1 MSAQPKPITLPGDV
15 LSPSSCT
22 QYRRCPAQWRYR
34 HIDHL
39 PDPKTGALLVGSC
52 LHAAIAENMR
62 QKIETK
68 QDLPAAGVQAIYTEA
83 WGTLIKETEFHPDE
97 DPGELQ
103 AVGRALALKYL
114 DEACPSI
121 EPAAVELPITGDIGG
136 VPVRGYVDLL
146 DTSGRVIEL
155 KSAARKPSEV
165 SPDHRFQV
173 ATYRA
178 LSPQV
183 SGEARV
189 DTLVK
194 TKTPQLVE
202 MPYTVQVCDLAEIE
216 RMYPL
221 VQRAIRT
228 GLFLPNRS
236 NYMCSRK
243 YCAFWRACQNE
254 FGGEVGE

>member
-1 MSAQPKPITLPGDV
+1 MGQ
-15 LSPSSCT
+15 
-22 QYRRCPAQWRYR
+22 
-34 HIDHL
+34 
-39 PDPKTGALLVGSC
+39 AL
-52 LHAAIAENMR
+52 
-62 QKIETK
+62 T
-68 QDLPAAGVQAIYTEA
+68 
-83 WGTLIKETEFHPDE
+83 
-97 DPGELQ
+97 
-103 AVGRALALKYL
+103 LKYL

-121 EPAAVELPITGDIGG
+121 EPAAVELPITGEIGG
-136 VPVRGYVDLL
+136 VGVRGYVDLL

-173 ATYRA
+173 ATYCA

-202 MPYTVQVCDLAEIE
+202 MPYTVQACDLTEIE

-221 VQRAIRT
+221 VPRAIRT

-254 FGGEVGE
+254 FGGEVGNDEQVGRSKRSRRLRSVRRRGTTGGRRRGARRRRPEGRRRRARPRGAAPGAQKHPGHESYFFA